1 MTTLHGFCGMSRSL
15 LSALVGF
22 CFAMPA
28 HAANPELF
36 TEITGS
42 IGLVEKPPIYPDG
55 RYMTPEIT
63 PGGVALIDYNN
74 DGLLDILV
82 ICHPPPQEYGQM
94 IKTTAPNRLFRQT
107 PEGKFVEVPGAG
119 GLAGHGFH
127 HGVAVGDVNNDGLP
141 D

>member
-1 MTTLHGFCGMSRSL
+1 MVDKRTMPILNRLQAMWRSSRFYV
-15 LSALVGF
+15 ALFVLWPV
-22 CFAMPA
+22 AAA

-42 IGLVEKPPIYPDG
+42 AGLVEKPPIYPDG

-82 ICHPPPQEYGQM
+82 ICHPPPQDYAQM
-94 IKTTAPNRLFRQT
+94 IKTTASNRLFR
-107 PEGKFVEVPGAG
+107 
-119 GLAGHGFH
+119 
-127 HGVAVGDVNNDGLP
+127 
-141 D
+141 